1 MDYSAY
7 QDLKIRRLEPGIL
20 EIVMGEEGG
29 KLSVTT
35 ARMHAELARIWLD
48 VDLDPDTRVAILR
61 GAGKGFSAGGD
72 LAMVEEMTRD
82 FAVRARVWREARDL
96 VYNLINCSKM
106 VVSAMHGPAVG
117 AGLVAGLLADMGTT
131 ASAQSPA
138 ASPPLPSYMQPIAGR
153 TTSSPA
159 QTATDNVLALNPGM
173 FALYDSAANIFQ
185 RNILSKHPVIL
196 GLFSGAGGRFIL
208 YRPGQAPLEA
218 PQVPIVY
225 QLMKSVGHSTMALS
239 QVVGPYLD
247 NPADQ
252 SWRGSML
259 AYRSRMQ
266 SALDGLDATPMQPDW
281 RDTVRTILTN
291 NLAFMDECLNK
302 GSISFAALEAFTK
315 KQGPI
320 LKKIIAWAAHISDAA
335 LGIGYG
341 VRVGVLNGAFPVP
354 AVSVSWMHR
363 SVPRLRYG
371 TLGPALGTGDQF
383 EFTMDL
389 TSDSY
394 RAVAG
399 WKFVLVDVAAGIGID
414 RYKSSD
420 TNIRFW
426 DSPTTTRTVVIN
438 PTNTR
443 ALVFVNGGLSLAAVK
458 LVGELGLQAGKDQR
472 YFTQFSGFDPKAA
485 HVFGGIGV
493 RFGF

>member
-1 MDYSAY
+1 MH
-7 QDLKIRRLEPGIL
+7 RLVTI
-20 EIVMGEEGG
+20 
-29 KLSVTT
+29 VTT
-35 ARMHAELARIWLD
+35 LVALTPALALAQD
-48 VDLDPDTRVAILR
+48 PQCAMPLPDATAACNTAVD
-61 GAGKGFSAGGD
+61 
-72 LAMVEEMTRD
+72 
-82 FAVRARVWREARDL
+82 AVRAFYPLAGMIVSGGNPVLGNARSLGGLGHVTLTARVNAIKAALPDPTAANRSPVPSSFNGA
-96 VYNLINCSKM
+96 VPAPM
-106 VVSAMHGPAVG
+106 VEG
-117 AGLVAGLLADMGTT
+117 AIGLLKGMGGGLL
-131 ASAQSPA
+131 SV
-138 ASPPLPSYMQPIAGR
+138 
-153 TTSSPA
+153 
-159 QTATDNVLALNPGM
+159 DVLG
-173 FALYDSAANIFQ
+173 
-185 RNILSKHPVIL
+185 
-196 GLFSGAGGRFIL
+196 
-208 YRPGQAPLEA
+208 
-218 PQVPIVY
+218 
-225 QLMKSVGHSTMALS
+225 
-239 QVVGPYLD
+239 
-247 NPADQ
+247 
-252 SWRGSML
+252 
-259 AYRSRMQ
+259 
-266 SALDGLDATPMQPDW
+266 SAL
-281 RDTVRTILTN
+281 ILPTGIR
-291 NLAFMDECLNK
+291 NLSVDS
-302 GSISFAALEAFTK
+302 G
-315 KQGPI
+315 
-320 LKKIIAWAAHISDAA
+320 AAHISDAA

-341 VRVGVLNGAFPVP
+341 LRVGVLNGAFPVP